1 MKEVGLK
8 IIYYDTLFYS
18 KLKNVLTEREDI
30 EEQVVK
36 QDDMIKICAYYQ
48 KGVDLTAV
56 DFAVFPI
63 HQSGHWT
70 VIVLD
75 SRRKSV
81 IHYDPACASADN
93 APTKEL
99 KRVNAYLKFL
109 SLMRSYG
116 DYFDKFKYLNSMNRP
131 TQSDNR
137 SCGIF
142 CLLYVRCVIHLLSV
156 RFSQGIIAT
165 ARKRIAVDIINDKTR
180 CISI

>member
-1 MKEVGLK
+1 MAYLYLLQESVKEVGLK

-70 VIVLD
+70 DIVVD

-81 IHYDPACASADN
+81 IHYDPACADADN
-93 APTKEL
+93 APIKEL

-109 SLMRSYG
+109 SLMRFY
-116 DYFDKFKYLNSMNRP
+116 NEPPNR
-131 TQSDNR
+131 
-137 SCGIF
+137 
-142 CLLYVRCVIHLLSV
+142 
-156 RFSQGIIAT
+156 
-165 ARKRIAVDIINDKTR
+165 K
-180 CISI
+180 